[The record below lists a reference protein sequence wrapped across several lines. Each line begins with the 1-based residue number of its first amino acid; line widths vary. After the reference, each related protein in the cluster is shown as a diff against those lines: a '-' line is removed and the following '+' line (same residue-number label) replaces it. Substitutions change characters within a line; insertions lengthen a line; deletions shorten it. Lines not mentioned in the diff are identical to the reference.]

1 MRRHIRRD
9 VFWTHDDDDDDD
21 SSSSNSR
28 QQLGSLPVS
37 LVAAFI

>member
-21 SSSSNSR
+21 DSNSR